1 MLVFFFFLHFFIVFF
16 PICRREIGYFQAFF
30 NMTTVK
36 KQNYILHFWDV
47 CCSKVDRIISFLFI
61 KKECCYYCLFL

>member
-1 MLVFFFFLHFFIVFF
+1 MLFFFFFLHFFIVFF
-16 PICRREIGYFQAFF
+16 SICRREIGYFQAFF

-36 KQNYILHFWDV
+36 KAKLYTT
-47 CCSKVDRIISFLFI
+47 FLGCGLLEGRRNNKLPVR